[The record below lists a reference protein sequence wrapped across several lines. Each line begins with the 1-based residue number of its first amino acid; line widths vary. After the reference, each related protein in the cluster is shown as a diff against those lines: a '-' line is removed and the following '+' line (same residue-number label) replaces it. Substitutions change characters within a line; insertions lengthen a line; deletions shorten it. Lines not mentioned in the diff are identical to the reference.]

1 MVMSAG
7 RVIRDHRKLETGL
20 SVRNLDAGKTAGIDL
35 RDSEADSHNGRAGR
49 VISAPHNT
57 NGKLD

>member
-20 SVRNLDAGKTAGIDL
+20 SVRNLDSGKTAGIDL
-35 RDSEADSHNGRAGR
+35 RDSEADSHNG
-49 VISAPHNT
+49 
-57 NGKLD
+57 